1 MKRKTKR
8 FLKNLLNVVL
18 IMGVVGALVGLVGNL
33 SSRSDKEGYVK
44 VHPTFEIGG
53 LSVEDGSYLV
63 SEGSIYTKEMFDCKG
78 LIVTPDF
85 DAEVTYTIC
94 FYDENGNFVES
105 TETLTGIYDDELPE
119 GATQCRIM
127 ITPVWDEDVKEDD
140 QIIKWYQKSLYGNQ
154 LTIEVLE
161 EQATSTSSLKLQS
174 C

>member
-8 FLKNLLNVVL
+8 FLKNLLNVILVIGMVGVL
-18 IMGVVGALVGLVGNL
+18 AGILGNIA
-33 SSRSDKEGYVK
+33 SKSDKDGYVK
-44 VHPTFEIGG
+44 VNPTFEIGA
-53 LSVEDGSYLV
+53 LNVEDGSYV
-63 SEGSIYTKEMFDCKG
+63 VDEGSLYTKDMFDCKG

-85 DAEVTYTIC
+85 DAEVKYTIC
-94 FYDENGNFVES
+94 FYDENGNFIQS

-140 QIIKWYQKSLYGNQ
+140 QVIKWYQKSLYTNQ

-161 EQATSTSSLKLQS
+161 DQSSTTPTDEV
-174 C
+174 